1 MADYRIEAHPILP
14 IPPDDFVEFTWQ
26 DQLLTARRGEMIA
39 SALFAHGIHVF
50 GHHRRDGSPQ
60 GIFCAN
66 GQCSQCLVIADG
78 LPVKACMTPVT
89 PGMTVEPLEGLP
101 VLPSVAEPPPLR
113 ALETVDVPVLIIG
126 GGPAGMSAAIQLAQ
140 HGVRVL
146 LVDDKDRLGGK
157 LVLQTHRF
165 FGSVDAVYAGT
176 RGIDIATRLE
186 DEVHHYDNIEVWLDS
201 TALAVFSDGKVGIL
215 RGANHESRIMIQ
227 ESPTPTSYSIFPTPQ
242 PEYVLVHPEILL
254 VAAGAREKSLT
265 FKGNTLPGVYGAG
278 AFQTLVNR
286 DLVRAAER
294 LFIVGGGN
302 VGLIAGYHALQAGIE
317 VVGLVEALPECGGYK
332 VHRDKLARFGVPI
345 YTSHTILSANGNT
358 ANGVDHVESVT
369 IAQVNDRFQPIP
381 GTEQSFACDTVLI
394 AVGLDPVNE
403 FTQKARA
410 FGMTVFDAG
419 DAEAIAEAS
428 AAMFSGK
435 IRGLEIA
442 RALGATTD
450 AIPDEWRRTGDI
462 LKSHPGAVVPERIPE
477 QEEGVFPVFHCSQ
490 EIPCN
495 PCTSVCPQQLIHI
508 DPTDIRGIP
517 TYLGLEAEKACLGCE
532 QCVAVCPGLAITL
545 VDYRKDAE
553 MPTVT
558 LAYEFLSSDIAVGD
572 RVTALDSVG
581 NVLGEAEV
589 VSVREIKRNDRTV
602 MVKLRA
608 PKAIAKLIAGL
619 RVQDLE
625 VGSALSDEVVNLDD
639 DADADIRIVCRCE
652 RVTAGE
658 IRALIRKGY
667 RDVNE
672 IKAVTRAGM
681 GACGGKTCSALTLRL
696 FREEG
701 IPLDTV
707 TPNVSR
713 PLFVEVPLGVFA
725 AKQDARSRMQ
735 EAGGK
740 MQEAGD
746 KNHASRIT
754 HHDPLTPYSVLPT
767 PSADVIIIGAGS
779 VGVPAALAMARK
791 GLKVR
796 VFDGA
801 ASQGQG
807 SNKSAIGGVRAT
819 HSDPAK
825 IRLCLRSLEIFSTW
839 EETYGH
845 NIEWTTGGY
854 AFVAYREQEAQT
866 FKDLLKVQLT
876 YGLDIDWYDRDDF
889 LRIVP
894 DVNPNGLLG
903 GTFSPQDGHCSPLL
917 AGHAFYDAAKAAGAL
932 FHFNEPVAEILIDNT
947 ITGRCIRG
955 VRTPLGTYHAPVVV
969 NAAGAWARTV
979 GRWVNMSHPVQP
991 DSHEAGITEPVA
1003 HFLDPMLVDIRPAPG
1018 SANYY
1023 FFQLRNGQVV
1033 FCITPQPS
1041 IVGFDRRETSVFLP
1055 QIASRMVD
1063 LVPRLANL
1071 RVRRTWRGL
1080 YPMTPDGSPL
1090 VGWAR
1095 EVGGYLMAIGM
1106 CGQGFM
1112 LGPGLGELLARMVAR
1127 EDLSPEDR
1135 EVLKVLWPYR
1145 KFASEEALK

>member
-1 MADYRIEAHPILP
+1 MADYRITAHPILP
-14 IPPDDFVEFTWQ
+14 LPPDDFVAFTWQ
-26 DQLLTARRGEMIA
+26 GQPLTARRGEMIA

-50 GHHRRDGSPQ
+50 GRHHRDGSPQ

-89 PGMTVEPLEGLP
+89 PGMVVEPLEGLP

-113 ALETVDVPVLIIG
+113 ALETIDVPVLIIG
-126 GGPAGMSAAIQLAQ
+126 GGPAGMSAAIQLA
-140 HGVRVL
+140 HYGVHVL
-146 LVDDKDRLGGK
+146 LVDDKSRLGGK

-176 RGIDIATRLE
+176 RGIDIAIRLE
-186 DEVHHYDNIEVWLDS
+186 NEVRRYDNIEVWLNS
-201 TALAVFSDGKVGIL
+201 TALAVFSDHKVGIL
-215 RGANHESRIMIQ
+215 
-227 ESPTPTSYSIFPTPQ
+227 TSSFLLPTPQ
-242 PEYVLVHPEILL
+242 PQYVLVHPEILL

-345 YTSHTILSANGNT
+345 YTSHTILSANGDN
-358 ANGVDHVESVT
+358 HVEAVT
-369 IAQVNDRFQPIP
+369 VAQVDDCFRPIA
-381 GTEQSFACDTVLI
+381 GTEKSFACDTVLI

-403 FTQKARA
+403 FTQKARD

-419 DAEAIAEAS
+419 DAQEIAEAS

-450 AIPDEWRRTGDI
+450 PVPDEWRCTGDI
-462 LKSHPGAVVPERIPE
+462 LKSHPGAVIAERIPA
-477 QEEGVFPVFHCSQ
+477 QEEGVFPVFHCLQ

-495 PCTSVCPQQLIHI
+495 PCTSVCPQQLIYI
-508 DPTDIRGIP
+508 DRADIRAIP
-517 TYLGLEAEKACLGCE
+517 AYLGTTQGKACLGCE
-532 QCVAVCPGLAITL
+532 QCVAICPGLAITL
-545 VDYRKDAE
+545 VDYRQDAA

-558 LAYEFLSSDIAVGD
+558 LPYEFLASCIAVGD
-572 RVTALDSVG
+572 RVTTLDAVG
-581 NVLGEAEV
+581 NVLGDAEV
-589 VSVREIKRNDRTV
+589 VGVRALKRHDRTV

-608 PKAIAKLIAGL
+608 PKAIARYIAGMRAPEL
-619 RVQDLE
+619 PVRTVREGQL
-625 VGSALSDEVVNLDD
+625 SAPASCLPPTVYPD
-639 DADADIRIVCRCE
+639 IVCRCE
-652 RVTAGE
+652 RVTADE
-658 IRALIRKGY
+658 IRTLIRQGY
-667 RDVNE
+667 RDVNA

-681 GACGGKTCSALTLRL
+681 GACGGKTCSALILRL

-701 IPLDTV
+701 VPLDAV
-707 TPNVSR
+707 TPNVPR

-725 AKQDARSRMQ
+725 GNQRISESANQRITNNELRAADYAP
-735 EAGGK
+735 
-740 MQEAGD
+740 
-746 KNHASRIT
+746 RIT
-754 HHDPLTPYSVLPT
+754 HHEPHTPYSLLPTSYSVLPT
-767 PSADVIIIGAGS
+767 SSSDVIIVGAGS
-779 VGVPAALAMARK
+779 VGVPAALAMARA

-796 VFDGA
+796 LFDGA
-801 ASQGQG
+801 ASHGQG
-807 SNKSAIGGVRAT
+807 SNKAAIGGVRAT

-839 EETYGH
+839 EETCGH

-854 AFVAYREQEAQT
+854 AFVAYREREAQT
-866 FKDLLKVQLT
+866 LKDLLKVQHA

-889 LRIVP
+889 LQIVP

-903 GTFSPQDGHCSPLL
+903 GTFSPRDGHCSPLL
-917 AGHAFYDAAKAAGAL
+917 AGHAFYEAAKAVGVI
-932 FHFNEPVAEILIDNT
+932 FHFNEPVTEVLSDET
-947 ITGRCIRG
+947 MTGRQVRG
-955 VRTPLGTYHAPVVV
+955 VRTAQGTYHAPVVV
-969 NAAGAWARTV
+969 NAAGAWAQAL
-979 GRWVNMSHPVQP
+979 GRLAGMEHPVQP

-1003 HFLDPMLVDIRPAPG
+1003 HFLGPMVVDTRPASG

-1023 FFQLRNGQVV
+1023 FYQLRNGQVV
-1033 FCITPQPS
+1033 FCITPSPS

-1055 QIASRMVD
+1055 QIALRMVD
-1063 LVPRLANL
+1063 LLPRLANL

-1095 EVGGYLMAIGM
+1095 EVTGYLMAIGM

-1112 LGPGLGELLARMVAR
+1112 LGPGLGELLARMVTQ
-1127 EDLSPEDR
+1127 ENLSPEDR
-1135 EVLKVLWPYR
+1135 EVLQVLSPYR
-1145 KFASEEALK
+1145 TFAGQEALK